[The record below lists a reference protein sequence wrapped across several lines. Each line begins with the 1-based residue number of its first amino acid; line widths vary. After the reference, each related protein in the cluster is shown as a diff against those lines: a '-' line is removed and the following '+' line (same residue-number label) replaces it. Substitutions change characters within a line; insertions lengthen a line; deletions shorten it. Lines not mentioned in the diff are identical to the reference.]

1 MADSAK
7 DSARRERALIEAGIA
22 LSSELDLEALL
33 TLLVSTAAELTGARY
48 SALGV
53 LNAERTE
60 LEQFITHGIS
70 NEDRAAIGVLPRGR
84 GILGVLVRD
93 ARSLR
98 LHDLTADPRSVGVPP
113 NHPPMHTFLGVPVL
127 LRGVAYGNLYLAERV
142 GGGDFTESDED
153 VVTLLAAQAAVAIE
167 NARLYEAA
175 TRRSRQLESLNEIA
189 TALAGEVELPR
200 LLDLIARDLRE
211 LLGARVVAV
220 ALPVESG
227 ALEVAASSDSA
238 FVGVTLDA
246 AGRAARVLVTRRSE
260 IVELDPDLAVADE
273 GLVARIGAKAGVVV
287 PLIAGDR
294 ALGVIVAAGRV
305 DAEERFGPD
314 DLQLAE
320 DYAKRAAVAVDASR
334 RVERDALRRAVAAQ
348 ELERSR
354 LARELHDETGQS
366 LTSIL
371 LTLRAIDDAET
382 AEERGHAVVMVREQ
396 LVDTLQSVRRLAV
409 ELRPAALDDFG
420 LQPALER
427 LAAMVGERT
436 GLDVQVESALGAG
449 RLPPPVETAVY
460 RIVQEALT
468 NAVKHAEARHASVV
482 LRRKNG
488 RVTVMVEDDGRG
500 FDPAAATQGIGLV
513 GMRERV
519 QLLDGRLVV
528 ESSAHPDGHGTT
540 LVVELPLT

>member
-1 MADSAK
+1 VDA
-7 DSARRERALIEAGIA
+7 SARRERALIEAGIA
-22 LSSELDLEALL
+22 LSSELDLDALL
-33 TLLVSTAAELTGARY
+33 TRLVATAAELTGARY

-53 LNAERTE
+53 LNLGRTE
-60 LEQFITHGIS
+60 LERFVTHGVDDA
-70 NEDRAAIGVLPRGR
+70 ERAAIGAPPRGR
-84 GILGVLVRD
+84 GVLGVLVRD

-127 LRGVAYGNLYLAERV
+127 LRGIAYGNLYLAEKG
-142 GGGDFTESDED
+142 GGGDFTESDEE
-153 VVTLLAAQAAVAIE
+153 VVSLLAAQAAVAIE

-220 ALPVESG
+220 ALPSDAG
-227 ALEVAASSDSA
+227 PLEVAASSDSA
-238 FVGVTLDA
+238 LVGVTLDA
-246 AGRAARVLVTRRSE
+246 SGRAARVLVTRRSE
-260 IVELDPDLAVADE
+260 IVELDHELGAADE
-273 GLVARIGAKAGVVV
+273 GLVAKVGAKAGVVV

-294 ALGVIVAAGRV
+294 ALGIIVAAGRV
-305 DAEERFGPD
+305 EDDERFGAD

-371 LTLRAIDDAET
+371 LTLRAIEDAET
-382 AEERGHAVVMVREQ
+382 AEGRSRAVAKVREQ

-427 LAAMVGERT
+427 LAALVGERT
-436 GLDVQVESALGAG
+436 GLDVQVESALGG
-449 RLPPPVETAVY
+449 DRLPPPMETAVY

-482 LRRKNG
+482 LTRKNG

-500 FDPAAATQGIGLV
+500 FDPAAATTGIGLV

-528 ESSAHPDGHGTT
+528 ESSPQRNGQGTT
-540 LVVELPLT
+540 LVAEFPLT

>member
-1 MADSAK
+1 VA

-22 LSSELDLEALL
+22 LNSELDLDTLLALL
-33 TLLVSTAAELTGARY
+33 AATAAELTGARY

-53 LNAERTE
+53 LNPEHTE
-60 LEQFITHGIS
+60 LERFITHGIG
-70 NEDRAAIGVLPRGR
+70 EDERATIGALPRGR

-93 ARSLR
+93 ARLLR
-98 LHDLTADPRSVGVPP
+98 LHDLTADPRSVGVPA

-127 LRGVAYGNLYLAERV
+127 LRGVAYGNLYLAEKD
-142 GGGDFTESDED
+142 GGGDFTESDEE
-153 VVTLLAAQAAVAIE
+153 VVSLLAAQAAVAID

-200 LLDLIARDLRE
+200 LLDLVARDLRE

-220 ALPVESG
+220 ALPNDTDR
-227 ALEVAASSDSA
+227 LEVAASSDGA
-238 FVGVTLDA
+238 LVGVALDA
-246 AGRAARVLVTRRSE
+246 LGRAARVLVTRRSE
-260 IVELDPDLAVADE
+260 VVEIDLELGVADE
-273 GLVARIGAKAGVVV
+273 GLVAKIGAKAGLVV
-287 PLIAGDR
+287 PLVAGDR

-305 DAEERFGPD
+305 DAEERFGAE

-371 LTLRAIDDAET
+371 LTLRAIDDAES
-382 AEERGHAVVMVREQ
+382 AEERTAAVAMVREQ

-427 LAAMVGERT
+427 LAATVGERT
-436 GLDVQVESALGAG
+436 GLDVQVESALGSE
-449 RLPPPVETAVY
+449 RLPPLVETAVY

-468 NAVKHAEARHASVV
+468 NAVKHSEARHASVV

-488 RVTVMVEDDGRG
+488 RVTVIVEDDGRG

-528 ESSAHPDGHGTT
+528 ESSAQPNGHGTT
-540 LVVELPLT
+540 LVAELPLT

>member
-1 MADSAK
+1 MDTP
-7 DSARRERALIEAGIA
+7 ARRERALIEAGMA
-22 LSSELDLEALL
+22 LSSELDLDALL
-33 TLLVSTAAELTGARY
+33 ALLVATAAELTGARY

-53 LNAERTE
+53 LNPEHTE
-60 LEQFITHGIS
+60 LERFITHGID
-70 NEDRAAIGVLPRGR
+70 EDQRATIGALPRGR

-127 LRGVAYGNLYLAERV
+127 LRGVAYGNLYLAEKD
-142 GGGDFTESDED
+142 GGGDFTESDEE
-153 VVTLLAAQAAVAIE
+153 VVSLLAAQAAVAIE

-200 LLDLIARDLRE
+200 LLDLVARDLRE

-220 ALPVESG
+220 ALPSDAG
-227 ALEVAASSDSA
+227 LLEVAASSDSA
-238 FVGVTLDA
+238 LVGVTLDPS
-246 AGRAARVLVTRRSE
+246 GRAARVLVTRRSE
-260 IVELDPDLAVADE
+260 IVELDNELGVADE
-273 GLVARIGAKAGVVV
+273 GLVAKTGAKAGVVV

-305 DAEERFGPD
+305 EDDEHFGAD

-348 ELERSR
+348 ELERSL

-371 LTLRAIDDAET
+371 LTLRAIEDAET
-382 AEERGHAVVMVREQ
+382 SEERSHAVAMVREQ

-436 GLDVQVESALGAG
+436 GLDVQVESALGND
-449 RLPPPVETAVY
+449 RLPSPVETAVY

-468 NAVKHAEARHASVV
+468 NAVKHAEARHASV
-482 LRRKNG
+482 LLTRKNG

-500 FDPAAATQGIGLV
+500 FDPDSATQGIGLV

-528 ESSAHPDGHGTT
+528 ESSSERNGQGTT
-540 LVVELPLT
+540 LVAEFPLT

>member
-1 MADSAK
+1 MDA
-7 DSARRERALIEAGIA
+7 SARRERALIEAGIA
-22 LSSELDLEALL
+22 LSSELDLDALL
-33 TLLVSTAAELTGARY
+33 ALLVATAAELTGARY

-53 LNAERTE
+53 LNPGRTE
-60 LEQFITHGIS
+60 LERFITHGID
-70 NEDRAAIGVLPRGR
+70 EDERAAIGALPRGR

-98 LHDLTADPRSVGVPP
+98 LHDLTADPRSVGFPA

-127 LRGVAYGNLYLAERV
+127 LRGIAYGNLYLSEKD
-142 GGGDFTESDED
+142 GGGDFTENDEE
-153 VVTLLAAQAAVAIE
+153 VVSLLAAQVAVAIE

-189 TALAGEVELPR
+189 TALAGEVDLPG
-200 LLDLIARDLRE
+200 LLDLVARDLRE

-220 ALPVESG
+220 ALPGDSG
-227 ALEVAASSDSA
+227 SLEVAASSDRA
-238 FVGVTLDA
+238 LVGVVLDTL
-246 AGRAARVLVTRRSE
+246 GRAARVLVTRRSE
-260 IVELDPDLAVADE
+260 IVELDDELGVADE
-273 GLVARIGAKAGVVV
+273 GLVAKVGAKAGIVV
-287 PLIAGDR
+287 PLVAGDR
-294 ALGVIVAAGRV
+294 ALGVIVAAGRL
-305 DAEERFGPD
+305 DAEERFGAD

-382 AEERGHAVVMVREQ
+382 AEERTSAVAMVREQ

-409 ELRPAALDDFG
+409 ELRPAVLDDYG

-427 LAAMVGERT
+427 LAATVGERT
-436 GLDVQVESALGAG
+436 GLDVQVESALGG
-449 RLPPPVETAVY
+449 DRLPPPVETAVY

-468 NAVKHAEARHASVV
+468 NAVKHAEARRASVV
-482 LRRKNG
+482 LTRKNG
-488 RVTVMVEDDGRG
+488 RVTVMVEDDGKG

-519 QLLDGRLVV
+519 QLLDGRLVL
-528 ESSAHPDGHGTT
+528 ESSPQPNGQGTT
-540 LVVELPLT
+540 LVAELPLT